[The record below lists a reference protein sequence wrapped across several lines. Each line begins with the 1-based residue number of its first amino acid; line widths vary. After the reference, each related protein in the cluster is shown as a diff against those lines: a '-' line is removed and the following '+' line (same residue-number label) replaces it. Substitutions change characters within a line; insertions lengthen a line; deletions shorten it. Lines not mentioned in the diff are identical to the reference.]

1 MAQSPVR
8 PQDLGAGAVVLR
20 VREDLEDVVHQVP
33 HQGLCDGV
41 GEVHVV
47 IVGEI
52 ALHRVHD
59 HVRDA
64 GRRLVRGQGEGADRV
79 HDGELGPAQLV
90 GIAQLHVAVL
100 VRDDAGFAHLAARG
114 RDREVALRRGLAQV
128 EVPDFAVIR
137 DAAGDGLGRVDDG
150 TAADGEDE
158 IHALLAAQ
166 VDALVDEGQP
176 RVRNDPAQADEVH
189 AAVAEQAADLVQQAG
204 LLGALTAVM
213 DQHLVTAVLLHES
226 GHFFLGLLPEHD
238 FGRGVIDEISHIQC
252 VLYKYTKS

>member
-1 MAQSPVR
+1 M
-8 PQDLGAGAVVLR
+8 
-20 VREDLEDVVHQVP
+20 
-33 HQGLCDGV
+33 
-41 GEVHVV
+41 
-47 IVGEI
+47 GEI

-59 HVRDA
+59 HVRHA

-79 HDGELGPAQLV
+79 HDGEPGPAHLV

-114 RDREVALRRGLAQV
+114 RDGEHAGDREVAFRRGLAQV

-150 TAADGEDE
+150 AAADGEDE

-166 VDALVDEGQP
+166 VDAFVDERQA

-189 AAVAEQAADLVQQAG
+189 AAVAEQPADLVQQAG
-204 LLGALTAVM
+204 LLGALAAVM
-213 DQHLVTAVLLHES
+213 DQHLVAAVFLHEG
-226 GHFFLGLLPEHD
+226 GHFLLGLLPEHD
-238 FGRGVIDEISHIQC
+238 FGRGMIDEISHIQC
-252 VLYKYTKS
+252 VFTKI